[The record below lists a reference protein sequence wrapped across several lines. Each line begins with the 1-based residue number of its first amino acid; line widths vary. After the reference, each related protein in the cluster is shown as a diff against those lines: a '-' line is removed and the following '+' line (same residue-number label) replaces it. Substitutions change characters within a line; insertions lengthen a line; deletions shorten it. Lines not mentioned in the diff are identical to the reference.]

1 MVAIA
6 GAVLVLLFII
16 ISLVGLV
23 FLIIGIVL
31 DVTWSKKN
39 RKQQTVSKVHKVF
52 AVILT
57 VLGILMGIG
66 PSASLGVLYAS
77 QEIKEQNEISDL
89 SESDLVYVDNIEEIT
104 DGFIFH
110 GERYVRA
117 IELHSATSYDS
128 FTQNKVGAIVLRS
141 DNSHRL
147 LYRVDNLLNTDILY
161 VENGSRVYVKET
173 ELDNVINYYRNNA
186 PLRASVGHMDSPQF
200 TRVENIDSARIRRII
215 ETIAMEGSDT
225 NPNSDIVAVV
235 DRGHISFF
243 SNDDIDKFT
252 VDYKITSNGI
262 ILSMDGKYLVLE
274 AEDSD
279 YIMELINASREG

>member
-117 IELHSATSYDS
+117 TELHSATSYDS

-147 LYRVDNLLNTDILY
+147 LYRVDNLLNTDMLY
-161 VENGSRVYVKET
+161 AENGSRVYVKET

-200 TRVENIDSARIRRII
+200 TRVEKIDSARIRRII

>member
-66 PSASLGVLYAS
+66 PSASLGALYAR
-77 QEIKEQNEISDL
+77 QEIKEQKEISDL
-89 SESDLVYVDNIEEIT
+89 SESDLVYVDNIEGIT

-117 IELHSATSYDS
+117 NELSSATSYDS
-128 FTQNKVGAIVLRS
+128 FTQNKAGAIVLRS

-147 LYRVDNLLNTDILY
+147 LYCVDNLLNTDMLY
-161 VENGSRVYVKET
+161 VENSSRVYVKET

-186 PLRASVGHMDSPQF
+186 PLFASVGHMDSPQF
-200 TRVENIDSARIRRII
+200 TRVESIDSAHIRQII
-215 ETIAMEGSDT
+215 EKITLNGSDT
-225 NPNSDIVAVV
+225 NPISDIVNDA
-235 DRGHISFF
+235 DRGRIVFF
-243 SNDDIDKFT
+243 STDHIDKFSL
-252 VDYKITSNGI
+252 DYKTTSNGI
-262 ILSMDGKYLVLE
+262 VLSLDGKYLVLDADD
-274 AEDSD
+274 AE
-279 YIMELINASREG
+279 YVMELINASR